1 MSEINLNEFGG
12 HTPGPWYL
20 DDAPDVKHPSV
31 ILADDGATIVAE
43 AMTVVA
49 EQHDAEANA
58 RLIAAAPDLLDLLK
72 DARRMVKELHAMLD
86 EDDAYE
92 WAVRNIGHTEMTWWN
107 PEA

>member
-1 MSEINLNEFGG
+1 MNTEQFDG

-20 DDAPDVKHPSV
+20 NTPDPNPARTVRFISDVCTDLLGASDAD
-31 ILADDGATIVAE
+31 
-43 AMTVVA
+43 
-49 EQHDAEANA
+49 A

-92 WAVRNIGHTEMTWWN
+92 WAVRNIGHEEMVWWN
-107 PEA
+107 PEAHVGDEE

>member
-1 MSEINLNEFGG
+1 MNAERFDG

-31 ILADDGATIVAE
+31 VLADDGATIVAE

-58 RLIAAAPDLLDLLK
+58 RLIAAAPDLLAEVKRLRDLHILAC
-72 DARRMVKELHAMLD
+72 DYLQDISNGTLPDSEWPHIRAMIRG
-86 EDDAYE
+86 EE
-92 WAVRNIGHTEMTWWN
+92 E
-107 PEA
+107 

>member
-1 MSEINLNEFGG
+1 MSKINSNEFEG

-58 RLIAAAPDLLDLLK
+58 RLIAAAPDLLAALIEAQKYKRVLDKLYK
-72 DARRMVKELHAMLD
+72 MADADPDWKELID
-86 EDDAYE
+86 ETSAALE
-92 WAVRNIGHTEMTWWN
+92 
-107 PEA
+107 